1 MKSILICIAFCLSSF
16 IGFAQENNKV
26 DDALLLD
33 YYQTQRFGEAA
44 DYLKRSYA
52 EPITNAKAL
61 GQLAYTCNMAGRLA
75 EAEGYYQRIYAID
88 STNTPILYSLG
99 SLNLR
104 RGNNQKAGIYYK
116 KIIARDTTNFLVYK
130 QLARISFE
138 RNDIDSYVAYLQ
150 RANRLNPAEPDVAAE
165 LCDLYI
171 NMGFPG
177 QAEKT
182 LSQATTADPENVVL
196 LNSLMKLQYAQK
208 NWPGTINTCLKL
220 IDNGNNSG
228 AVLTKLGVAYY
239 YTKNY
244 ECSIATLL
252 SIDNV
257 AQGETSYYYTALAY
271 KDLKD
276 QPMAIS
282 YLSKTIEA
290 GISPNTASYYGEI
303 ADSNE
308 KLFKYKKAA
317 AAYQKSLQFDE
328 KPLIYYSL
336 ANLYD
341 SNLKDK
347 KTAMKYYKKYL
358 ALKPPVNKQKN
369 YIDYS
374 KSRIATLAR

>member
-1 MKSILICIAFCLSSF
+1 MKSILICTAFCLSSF
-16 IGFAQENNKV
+16 ICFAQENNKV

-33 YYQTQRFGEAA
+33 YYQSQRFGEAA
-44 DYLKRSYA
+44 DYLKKSYN
-52 EPITNAKAL
+52 EPITSTKAL

-88 STNTPILYSLG
+88 STNTPLLYSLG

-138 RNDIDSYVAYLQ
+138 RNEIDAYVAYMQ

-171 NMGFPG
+171 NMGFPD
-177 QAEKT
+177 QAEKA
-182 LSQATTADPENVVL
+182 LSQAITADPENVVL

-208 NWPGTINTCLKL
+208 KWPGTISTCLKL

-252 SIDNV
+252 GIDQI

-271 KDLKD
+271 KEIKD

-290 GISPNTASYYGEI
+290 GISPNTASYYGEM

-308 KLFKYKKAA
+308 KMFKYKKAA

-347 KTAMKYYKKYL
+347 KTAAKYYKKYL
-358 ALKPPVNKQKN
+358 ALNPPVNKQKK

-374 KSRIATLAR
+374 KSRIVALAK